1 MTKRRTH
8 STIDKLPTVLRE
20 AITRMLVDNEWP
32 ADCAGAVAAFTI
44 KGTPRYEDVVSYCK
58 FKGFTVSESAV
69 GRFGMRMRTLSRMKQ
84 AGVITREIMAD
95 LTNEKAS
102 QTQKACAEMIT
113 AVAIEFIAGHDD
125 LNSKQISDVA
135 KAMKDCTA
143 IAINADKYIREQID
157 KKIKAA
163 DKSITDIAVKKKIPD
178 EVLKMIKEQVYGIIT

>member
-1 MTKRRTH
+1 
-8 STIDKLPTVLRE
+8 
-20 AITRMLVDNEWP
+20 MLVDNEWP
-32 ADCAGAVAAFTI
+32 DDSGEAAAVT
-44 KGTPRYEDVVSYCK
+44 GTPRYEDVVSYCK
-58 FKGFTVSESAV
+58 FKGFVVSESAV

-113 AVAIEFIAGHDD
+113 AVAIEFVAGHED

-143 IAINADKYIREQID
+143 IAINADKYIRDQIT
-157 KKIKAA
+157 KKAESATKAIDA
-163 DKSITDIAVKKKIPD
+163 IGVKKKLDP
-178 EVLKMIKEQVYGIIT
+178 ETLRMIREQVYGIIK